1 MPDYTAARQNM
12 VDSQIRTNKVRHQ
25 GLIDALA
32 TVPREDFVPTAL
44 KGVAY
49 LDEDLH
55 LEGERY
61 LIEPMVLARMIQA
74 VDPRPEET
82 CLDVGC
88 ATGYSCALLAELA
101 GTVIGIDP
109 HEGFVDTANGVLS
122 DLGYDNATV
131 VTADPLPAGYPG
143 EAPYEVILIN
153 GMIDEVPAAL
163 ADQLA
168 EGGRLVAVVS
178 DGRSRVAAAKG
189 LSGGGRVKVFTKA
202 QGVVSGRTICDAS
215 VPVLPGFER
224 AVGFVF

>member
-1 MPDYTAARQNM
+1 MADYAAARRNM
-12 VDSQIRTNKVRHQ
+12 VDSQVRTNKVRHY

-32 TVPREDFVPTAL
+32 TIPREAFVPSAL

-55 LEGERY
+55 LGGDRY
-61 LIEPMVLARMIQA
+61 LVEPMVLARMIQA
-74 VDPRPEET
+74 VDPKPEET
-82 CLDVGC
+82 ALDVGC
-88 ATGYSCALLAELA
+88 ATGYSSALLAELV

-109 HEGFVDTANGVLS
+109 NEEFVDMANSQLS

-131 VTADPLPAGYPG
+131 VASDLPSGYAS
-143 EAPYEVILIN
+143 EAPYEVILVN
-153 GMIDEVPAAL
+153 GMIDEVPSAL

-178 DGRSRVAAAKG
+178 DGRSHVAAAKG

-202 QGVVSGRTICDAS
+202 GGVMSGRTVCDAAT
-215 VPVLPGFER
+215 PVLPGFER
-224 AVGFVF
+224 EEGFVF